1 MSMSITQI
9 HPHFVGEVDGL
20 DLREAVTP
28 EQAVELNQALD
39 RFGVLVFHG
48 QDITD
53 EEQLAF
59 TVNFGEIELA
69 IGGNVTKPE
78 DRRLSVKMGDVSNLD
93 RDGKVLAKDD
103 RRRMF
108 NLGNR
113 LWHSDSSY
121 RATPAKCSLLSCRSK
136 PAEGGNTEFAFMP
149 AAFDALDA
157 ETKAEI
163 ADLVA
168 EHSLIYSRGQLG
180 FGDYSPEELKTFA
193 PVRQA
198 LVRANDFTARKSI
211 YLSAHIGTIIG
222 WEMPE
227 ARDFIRELTEHA
239 TQPEFVHAHQWTV
252 GDLVI
257 WDNRQCMHR
266 VRPFKDTDE
275 PRDMRRTT
283 VAGTGPT
290 TEQAANRAA

>member
-1 MSMSITQI
+1 MSIAIKQL
-9 HPHFVGEVDGL
+9 HPHFVAEISGL
-20 DLREAVTP
+20 DLRQPLTP
-28 EQAVELNQALD
+28 EKATALDRALD

-53 EEQLAF
+53 EQQLTF
-59 TVNFGEIELA
+59 TRHLGAIELA

-78 DRRLSVKMGDVSNLD
+78 ERRLSVQIGDVSNLD
-93 RDGKVLAKDD
+93 QHGKVLAKDD

-121 RATPAKCSLLSCRSK
+121 RSTPAKCSLLSCRSK
-136 PAEGGNTEFAFMP
+136 PAAGGNTEFAFMP
-149 AAFDALDA
+149 AAYDALDA

-163 ADLVA
+163 EDLVT

-180 FGDYSPEELKTFA
+180 FSQFTPEELKTFT

-198 LVRANDFTARKSI
+198 LVRANDFTGRKSI
-211 YLSAHIGTIIG
+211 YLSAHIGTIVS
-222 WEMPE
+222 WHMPE

-239 TQPEFVHAHQWTV
+239 TQPEFVHAHEWAV

-257 WDNRQCMHR
+257 WDNRQCLHR

-283 VAGTGPT
+283 VAGIGPT
-290 TEQAANRAA
+290 TPLAAEAA

>member
-1 MSMSITQI
+1 MSIAIKQL
-9 HPHFVGEVDGL
+9 HPHFVAEISGL
-20 DLREAVTP
+20 DLRQPLTP
-28 EQAVELNQALD
+28 EKATALDRALD

-53 EEQLAF
+53 EQQLTF
-59 TVNFGEIELA
+59 TRNLGAIELA

-78 DRRLSVKMGDVSNLD
+78 ERRLSVQIGDVSNLD
-93 RDGKVLAKDD
+93 QHGKVLAKDD

-121 RATPAKCSLLSCRSK
+121 RSTPAKCSLLSCRSK
-136 PAEGGNTEFAFMP
+136 PAAGGNTEFAFMP
-149 AAFDALDA
+149 AAYDALDA

-163 ADLVA
+163 EDLVT

-180 FGDYSPEELKTFA
+180 FGQFTPEELKTFT

-198 LVRANDFTARKSI
+198 LVRANDFTGRKSI
-211 YLSAHIGTIIG
+211 YLSAHIGTIVS
-222 WEMPE
+222 WHMPE

-239 TQPEFVHAHQWTV
+239 TQPEFVHAHEWAV

-257 WDNRQCMHR
+257 WDNRQCLHR

-283 VAGTGPT
+283 VAGIGPT
-290 TEQAANRAA
+290 TPLAAEAA

>member
-1 MSMSITQI
+1 MSMTITQI
-9 HPHFVGEVDGL
+9 HNEFVGEVAGL
-20 DLREAVTP
+20 DLREPVTS
-28 EQAVELNQALD
+28 EQAIELNQALD

-53 EEQLAF
+53 EQQLAF
-59 TVNFGEIELA
+59 TLNFGEIELA
-69 IGGNVTKPE
+69 VGGNVTKPSE
-78 DRRLSVKMGDVSNLD
+78 RRLSVKMGDVSNLD
-93 RDGKVLAKDD
+93 QHGNVLAKDD

-121 RATPAKCSLLSCRSK
+121 RVIPAKCSLLSCRSK
-136 PAEGGNTEFAFMP
+136 PARGGNTEFAFMP
-149 AAFDALDA
+149 AAYDALDE
-157 ETKAEI
+157 ETKTEI
-163 ADLVA
+163 EDLVA

-180 FGDYSPEELKTFA
+180 FGDFSPEEMKTFE

-198 LVRANDFTARKSI
+198 LVRTNDFTGRKAV

-227 ARDFIRELTEHA
+227 ARDLIRELTEHA
-239 TQPEFVHAHQWTV
+239 TQPAFVHAHEWTV

-257 WDNRQCMHR
+257 WDNRQCLHR

-283 VAGTGPT
+283 VAGIAQT
-290 TEQAANRAA
+290 TDQAADRAA

>member
-1 MSMSITQI
+1 MSMSITQS
-9 HPHFVGEVDGL
+9 HPHFVGEVSGL
-20 DLREAVTP
+20 DLREPVTT

-39 RFGVLVFHG
+39 RLGVLVFRG
-48 QDITD
+48 QAITD
-53 EEQLAF
+53 EQQLAF
-59 TVNFGEIELA
+59 TLNFGEIELA
-69 IGGNVTKPE
+69 IGGNVTKPSE
-78 DRRLSVKMGDVSNLD
+78 RRLSVKMGDVSNLD
-93 RDGKVLAKDD
+93 QHGKVLAKDD

-121 RATPAKCSLLSCRSK
+121 RAIPAKCSLLSCRSK
-136 PAEGGNTEFAFMP
+136 PTRGGNTEFAFMP
-149 AAFDALDA
+149 AAHDAIDD

-163 ADLVA
+163 DNLIC

-180 FGDYSPEELKTFA
+180 FGDFTPEELKTFA

-198 LVRANDFTARKSI
+198 LVRANDFTGRKSI

-239 TQPEFVHAHQWTV
+239 TQPEFVHAHEWTV

-257 WDNRQCMHR
+257 WDNRQCLHR

-290 TEQAANRAA
+290 TEQAADRAA